1 LVLGSRRVESIF
13 GSANNCI
20 HRELSSPRRGGG
32 WPNGHEVS
40 RSANLSGRTS
50 VLYIMYY
57 LSILEFPSRLFLFL
71 SPNKWISGGHGIFSG
86 ASGIGEGLTIDL
98 LQLNKVTVS
107 ADQTQTSDGL
117 GNRWIDVDSA
127 LEPKGLAVIGGRVAD
142 IGEGG
147 LTLGG
152 GMSFFSGR
160 YGWACDNVNAY
171 KVCAS
176 QRVGNS
182 LNSLGLRCLC
192 RRIHS

>member
-1 LVLGSRRVESIF
+1 LWLVLGSRRVESIF

-98 LQLNKVTVS
+98 LQLKGHCICWSNPNLRWARKQM
-107 ADQTQTSDGL
+107 DWCRQCL
-117 GNRWIDVDSA
+117 GAKRTCSYWRS
-127 LEPKGLAVIGGRVAD
+127 
-142 IGEGG
+142 
-147 LTLGG
+147 
-152 GMSFFSGR
+152 SGR
-160 YGWACDNVNAY
+160 YWRRRVNSWWWNVILFW
-171 KVCAS
+171 KIWLGMWQC
-176 QRVGNS
+176 QRV
-182 LNSLGLRCLC
+182 
-192 RRIHS
+192 